1 MLRGAPGLTLPDYI
15 PSTSGAVYLTGNSS
29 ADCGCEASPQRI
41 VASSLEYIGLE
52 GGCDTMESEEGS
64 TDVGGSEGCGAAS
77 DTSDPCPA
85 HPGDIADIISR
96 FPIPQGCQRPC
107 APKSAYDSCYRFK
120 PRQSEVR
127 AWGARLG
134 AAYHAFAQQAANHEQ
149 KDAR

>member
-1 MLRGAPGLTLPDYI
+1 MLRGAPGLTLPNHLPFTLD
-15 PSTSGAVYLTGNSS
+15 AVDLTGNSS
-29 ADCGCEASPQRI
+29 ADFGSQLCPQRI
-41 VASSLEYIGLE
+41 VASSLEYIGIE

-96 FPIPQGCQRPC
+96 FPIPQDRQRSC
-107 APKSAYDSCYRFK
+107 APKLAHDSCYRFK
-120 PRQSEVR
+120 PRQSE
-127 AWGARLG
+127 AYGARLG
-134 AAYHAFAQQAANHEQ
+134 AAYHAFAQKAPKHEQ